1 MTFNDGQD
9 RGDRIADDQVIELD
23 VASTREFFERD
34 RRAAETGR
42 RYPLAGVRLRAPIV
56 PKKFFHTAGNF
67 REHHED
73 LARVNWS
80 HPVNKGIVFFQ
91 NVDAII
97 GPDDSIVYPEQLTRE
112 LDYELEMAIV
122 IGKPGK
128 FFSAEQ
134 AAEHIGGYLVF
145 NDITARD
152 IQRREMQSGVFSFSK
167 AIDTFCPIGPYILT
181 ADEVDDPHDLDM
193 ELRVNGQV
201 RQKSNTRKM
210 AVSIPQ
216 LVAYHSP
223 QVYSAG
229 DLITTGTVA
238 GVAASTDDPFA
249 NYLKPGD
256 VVEAEI
262 EKLGILRNPVISWRD
277 AYGTDAPAPT
287 AGCRPRLAAFRP
299 CAFGVWIT
307 ALGAIRRF
315 LRLCPSLPSAARPKV
330 ITWKLTQTASS
341 NSSISSRTSPRRCP
355 PSARTPSSMRRPCSC
370 SGCTGR
376 GCPHGPDHCGACC
389 PRRCPARP
397 RRTRTRSSTR

>member
-1 MTFNDGQD
+1 MKLVTFDAGRVGRIDGD
-9 RGDRIADDQVIELD
+9 VVVELD
-23 VASTREFFERD
+23 CGSMREYFERGG
-34 RRAAETGR
+34 AVGETGQR
-42 RYPLAGVRLRAPIV
+42 PRLADVRLRAPIV

-67 REHHED
+67 TEHHEE
-73 LARVNWS
+73 LAKVNWS
-80 HPVNKGIVFFQ
+80 HPVHKGIVFFQ

-97 GPDDSIVYPEQLTRE
+97 GPGDPVVYPGQLTSE

-128 FFSAEQ
+128 FFSADQ
-134 AAEHIGGYLVF
+134 AAEHIGGYLAF

-167 AIDTFCPIGPYILT
+167 AIETFCPIGPYILT
-181 ADEVDDPHDLDM
+181 ADEVDNPHDLDM

-210 AVSIPQ
+210 SVSIPQ

-277 AYGTDAPAPT
+277 AYGTDAPA
-287 AGCRPRLAAFRP
+287 ADS
-299 CAFGVWIT
+299 W
-307 ALGAIRRF
+307 
-315 LRLCPSLPSAARPKV
+315 
-330 ITWKLTQTASS
+330 
-341 NSSISSRTSPRRCP
+341 
-355 PSARTPSSMRRPCSC
+355 M
-370 SGCTGR
+370 
-376 GCPHGPDHCGACC
+376 
-389 PRRCPARP
+389 
-397 RRTRTRSSTR
+397 

>member
-1 MTFNDGQD
+1 MKLVTFTDGQD
-9 RGDRIADDQVIELD
+9 SVSRVGRIADDLVIELD
-23 VASTREFFERD
+23 AASTREFFERD
-34 RRAAETGR
+34 RQVAETGR
-42 RYPLAGVRLRAPIV
+42 RYPLSGVRLRAPIV

-97 GPDDSIVYPEQLTRE
+97 GPGDPIVYPEHLTSE

-122 IGKPGK
+122 IGKPGR
-128 FFSAEQ
+128 FFTAEQ
-134 AAEHIGGYLVF
+134 AVEHIGGYLVF

-152 IQRREMQSGVFSFSK
+152 IQRREMKSGVFSFSK

-181 ADEVDDPHDLDM
+181 SDEVGDPHDLDM

-210 AVSIPQ
+210 SVSIPQ

-229 DLITTGTVA
+229 DLLTTGTVA
-238 GVAASTDDPFA
+238 GVAASTDDPHL

-262 EKLGILRNPVISWRD
+262 EKLGVLRNPVISWRD
-277 AYGTDAPAPT
+277 AYGTGAPPADS
-287 AGCRPRLAAFRP
+287 
-299 CAFGVWIT
+299 WI
-307 ALGAIRRF
+307 
-315 LRLCPSLPSAARPKV
+315 
-330 ITWKLTQTASS
+330 
-341 NSSISSRTSPRRCP
+341 
-355 PSARTPSSMRRPCSC
+355 
-370 SGCTGR
+370 
-376 GCPHGPDHCGACC
+376 
-389 PRRCPARP
+389 
-397 RRTRTRSSTR
+397 